1 MFNLLALQSQQ
12 GPRSNIVQGS
22 YNSEVV
28 RQYYYIVVED
38 KHAYCLEG
46 QIAYLDV
53 PIKQYTHSCYVRQEP
68 GAGVVQS
75 ASHVPRNYLAI
86 AIGRQTDSNVY
97 SFMVRLHVYTRWTS
111 DVTPPRS
118 VARAKLVRRG
128 TVGRGLW
135 EGDCGKGTVGRGL
148 WEGDCGK
155 GTVRNGVVIYNP
167 NLGLV
172 TTISNMKSEY
182 GRFRGSIYKW
192 PPRNYGQGDCGV
204 DFLRVDGQSINEIF
218 RDLKSGQSNNDR
230 EERREIKGDKL
241 KARDTAFK
249 LLYLILLRDS
259 KDEMQGSAKV
269 FNAVLYLISHAATFK
284 WRTRSVVR
292 AAYEERFV
300 ISTKQ
305 TAGLDKQEKKDTAK

>member
-148 WEGDCGK
+148 WEGDCPEWSRYIQPELRISDYHFQYEK
-155 GTVRNGVVIYNP
+155 RVRP
-167 NLGLV
+167 LQREHLQMAAPQLWLGGLWGGF
-172 TTISNMKSEY
+172 S
-182 GRFRGSIYKW
+182 
-192 PPRNYGQGDCGV
+192 PR
-204 DFLRVDGQSINEIF
+204 
-218 RDLKSGQSNNDR
+218 
-230 EERREIKGDKL
+230 
-241 KARDTAFK
+241 
-249 LLYLILLRDS
+249 
-259 KDEMQGSAKV
+259 
-269 FNAVLYLISHAATFK
+269 
-284 WRTRSVVR
+284 
-292 AAYEERFV
+292 
-300 ISTKQ
+300 
-305 TAGLDKQEKKDTAK
+305 